1 MRERCGEGGVGG
13 RDACACQQDEK
24 TFTPCSLP
32 SCRRVEIHHQH
43 PPLPSPS
50 PPPLSI
56 PGEWGFNDF
65 LRRGLIEYLDVNEE
79 NVSLIALYE
88 THCTRCGTG
97 GGAYVP
103 HQCGRMRVSGCT

>member
-1 MRERCGEGGVGG
+1 ML
-13 RDACACQQDEK
+13 ASK
-24 TFTPCSLP
+24 MKK
-32 SCRRVEIHHQH
+32 
-43 PPLPSPS
+43 PSPLVLFPRAGEWRFITNTLLS
-50 PPPLSI
+50 PLLPPPPLSI

-97 GGAYVP
+97 GGHTCHISV
-103 HQCGRMRVSGCT
+103 GE